1 MLGYDSTA
9 MKLIEKSWGLV
20 EPTEVTWMLTCELE
34 REACC
39 ELKFYMKNLSP
50 ILYWLMPKA
59 KVGVAVKVCWKFTG
73 KV

>member
-1 MLGYDSTA
+1 MF
-9 MKLIEKSWGLV
+9 
-20 EPTEVTWMLTCELE
+20 TCELE